1 MIHVIGNAAIDS
13 VIRLERLPVAGET
26 LVAESAAEDLG
37 GKGAN
42 QAIVIA
48 RCGVGVRLVAAIGA
62 DDAGRRIR
70 DVLAAEGVIIDG
82 LWVRAGATDRCVIY
96 VDRAGE
102 NTIVSLVDAAR
113 MFSPLD
119 VTGLERWI
127 SHDDH
132 VLLQGNL
139 RPEITRDCLKC
150 AKARGAVTVLNPSPT
165 YPAGDYDWKSV
176 DLAIVNGVE
185 AIELGGGGDPASAA
199 RALLRAGVGAVI
211 LTEGSRGATWI
222 DSQTQLHVD
231 APRVEAVDTVGAG
244 DVFCGVLVAAL
255 ATGGAPIDAMGVAT
269 ATAAISVTR
278 RGVLASFPTA
288 AEIRRASGLGDR
300 PRPIEEAAQ

>member
-1 MIHVIGNAAIDS
+1 MIHVIGNAAVDS
-13 VIRLERLPVAGET
+13 VIRLDRLPAAGET

-62 DDAGRRIR
+62 DEAGRRIR

-113 MFSPLD
+113 TFSPLD
-119 VTGLERWI
+119 VTELASWI

-139 RPEITRDCLKC
+139 RPKITRDCLKC

-165 YPAGDYDWKSV
+165 YPVEAYDWTSV
-176 DLAIVNGVE
+176 DFAIVNRVE
-185 AIELGGGGDPASAA
+185 AMDLGGDGDPARAA
-199 RALLRAGVGAVI
+199 RALLRAGAGAVI
-211 LTEGSRGATWI
+211 LTEGSSGATWI
-222 DSQTQLHVD
+222 GGDARLHVEP
-231 APRVEAVDTVGAG
+231 PRVEAVDTVGAG

-255 ATGGAPIDAMGVAT
+255 ATGAAPIEAMGA
-269 ATAAISVTR
+269 AAEAAAISVTR
-278 RGVLASFPTA
+278 RGVLASFPTR
-288 AEIRRASGLGDR
+288 AELRRALGLGDR

>member
-1 MIHVIGNAAIDS
+1 MIGNAAIDS
-13 VIRLERLPVAGET
+13 VIRLERLPLAGET

-102 NTIVSLVDAAR
+102 NAIVSLVDAAR
-113 MFSPLD
+113 TFSPLETTEL
-119 VTGLERWI
+119 VKWI
-127 SHDDH
+127 GPDDH

-139 RPEITRDCLKC
+139 QPGITRDCLKC
-150 AKARGAVTVLNPSPT
+150 AKARGAITVLNPSPT

-176 DLAIVNGVE
+176 DLAIVNRVE
-185 AIELGGGGDPASAA
+185 AIELG
-199 RALLRAGVGAVI
+199 
-211 LTEGSRGATWI
+211 E
-222 DSQTQLHVD
+222 
-231 APRVEAVDTVGAG
+231 
-244 DVFCGVLVAAL
+244 
-255 ATGGAPIDAMGVAT
+255 
-269 ATAAISVTR
+269 R
-278 RGVLASFPTA
+278 R
-288 AEIRRASGLGDR
+288 
-300 PRPIEEAAQ
+300 